1 MKTTRLVNRTEQFL
15 DYYEN
20 RIKEDREASFF
31 VFLTALSKDSEDP
44 QNVFMK
50 GDSSIGKTWVTTNVL
65 SLFEGQDVW
74 MLGGL
79 SPTALVHSYGEL
91 VDANGDAINW
101 EEKPTKKDV
110 ETSMLLEDPGVSKAK
125 IRKEYFERLKK
136 WNEKLRDSR
145 YIVDM
150 TNKLLVFLDAP
161 NVRTFNALRP
171 ILSHD
176 EPEISYRFADKD
188 KSGSHR
194 TTHVVIRGWPATI
207 FCTTSKSW
215 MEDLATRSVT
225 VTPKTTKTK
234 LRAACILIG
243 EDAAFPINDY
253 REQQDAKMRLELQC
267 LQSEIQNNKMLV
279 AIPFWPEIGN
289 IIPIHQPR
297 IMRDFRHIAAYI
309 KLNALVNHK
318 YRATLTFGEKTVIL
332 ANYEDFITVM
342 TTFEYVEETT
352 ITGLRKSII
361 NVFNKAMVPLGSFTY
376 SQLVDKCVEVLDR
389 PLSESTLRD
398 YVSALGKVSY
408 VSEEKHP
415 TDKRMKFIRVI
426 KKQEENLSY
435 SVRKQF
441 SECFKLDSFK
451 EWLKRQEKYSV
462 VKPEIHSSKFN
473 SEHGDDVESIFNHH
487 YVERKFTTVNS
498 EKKTEYLFGQ
508 KQTPLDKTSV
518 NICQN
523 YKVTEKDGIKI
534 PRVDSNQ
541 KDRVFLTPVQEA
553 EKCELCGQ
561 WPVKW
566 QFIQDGEK
574 VRRCQHCI
582 DKMKREGMKFTTLR
596 ETPSHVPSK
605 SDKPNPH
612 AQAATKKR

>member
-1 MKTTRLVNRTEQFL
+1 MNNTEKFL

-31 VFLTALSKDSEDP
+31 VFLTALSKDSDDP
-44 QNVFMK
+44 QNMFMK

-91 VDANGDAINW
+91 VDADGDPINW
-101 EEKPTKKDV
+101 EEKPTRDDI
-110 ETSMLLEDPGVSKAK
+110 ETTMTLEDPGVSKAK
-125 IRKEYFERLKK
+125 VRKEYFERLKK
-136 WNEKLRDSR
+136 WNEKLHDSK
-145 YIVDM
+145 YVVDM
-150 TNKLLVFLDAP
+150 NGKLLVFLDAP
-161 NVRTFNALRP
+161 NVKTFSALRP

-225 VTPKTTKTK
+225 VTPKTSKTK
-234 LRAACILIG
+234 LRAALMLIG
-243 EDAAFPINDY
+243 EDAAFPVNDY
-253 REQQDAKMRLELQC
+253 REQQDAKTRLELQC
-267 LQSEIQNNKMLV
+267 LQGEMQDNKMLV
-279 AIPFWPEIGN
+279 AIPFWPQIGE

-332 ANYEDFITVM
+332 ANYEDFLTVM
-342 TTFEYVEETT
+342 TKFEYVEETT

-361 NVFNKAMVPLGSFTY
+361 NVFRKAMVPLKTFTY
-376 SQLVDKCVEVLDR
+376 SQLVDKCAEVLDH

-398 YVSALGKVSY
+398 YVAALGRVSY

-415 TDKRMKFIRVI
+415 TDKRMKLIRVI
-426 KKQEENLSY
+426 KKQEENLSEY
-435 SVRKQF
+435 VRKHF

-451 EWLKRQEKYSV
+451 GWLKLQEKYSV
-462 VKPEIHSSKFN
+462 VKPEIYN
-473 SEHGDDVESIFNHH
+473 NNPNNQYGDDVESIFNQH
-487 YVERKFTTVNS
+487 YVEHKMPTVNS
-498 EKKTEYLFGQ
+498 EKKDRIFFSSEQ
-508 KQTPLDKTSV
+508 ASSNEISV
-518 NICQN
+518 KVTQN
-523 YKVTEKDGIKI
+523 YEVTD
-534 PRVDSNQ
+534 N
-541 KDRVFLTPVQEA
+541 DRVSLTPVVNA
-553 EKCELCGQ
+553 EKCELCGKF
-561 WPVKW
+561 PVKW
-566 QFIQDGEK
+566 QFIQDGQK
-574 VRRCQHCI
+574 IRRCQNCI
-582 DKMKREGMKFTTLR
+582 DKLKSGGMKFTTLT
-596 ETPSHVPSK
+596 EVNQHE
-605 SDKPNPH
+605 
-612 AQAATKKR
+612 